1 MEMSHGSG
9 QTLNDKQAMASRI
22 AKFFKSGDIIN
33 LGIGAPLLVA
43 NYVEDGVLIHTENGC
58 VGVGQQVSRQDPTIP
73 EKTQLES
80 FTNAG
85 GIPFMPVPGA
95 MVMSHALSYAIIR
108 GGHLNATVLGAFE
121 VSETGDLANWFVP
134 GNFAGMGG
142 AMDLCQ
148 AKRVIVQT
156 THCTKKGAPKLI
168 HKCTLPLT
176 CKGLLTDVVT
186 ERAVFQ
192 FVDNKMYLREIR
204 EGYDLENI
212 KNNTEA
218 DFIVPDDL
226 LTDVVY

>member
-9 QTLNDKQAMASRI
+9 QTLNDKEAMASRI

-43 NYVEDGVLIHTENGC
+43 NNVEEGVLVHTENGC
-58 VGVGQQVSRQDPTIP
+58 VGVGTQISRTDPSIP
-73 EKTQLES
+73 ERTQLES

-85 GIPFMPVPGA
+85 GIPFLPVPGA
-95 MVMSHALSYAIIR
+95 MFMSHALSYAIIR
-108 GGHLNATVLGAFE
+108 GGHLKATVLGAFE

-142 AMDLCQ
+142 AMDLCEARQ
-148 AKRVIVQT
+148 VIVMT
-156 THCTKKGAPKLI
+156 THCTKKGEPKLLK
-168 HKCTLPLT
+168 KCTLPLT
-176 CKGLLTDVVT
+176 CKGKLTHVVT
-186 ERAVFQ
+186 ERAVFE

-212 KNNTEA
+212 KANTEA
-218 DFIVPDDL
+218 EFIIPEDL
-226 LTDVVY
+226 KTDVVY